1 MKKITCK
8 QLGGACEQAF
18 LGDSFEDVARQSR
31 QHAMDM
37 FAKNDADHINA
48 AETMKSLLANPTA
61 MEEWMSERETYF
73 NNLPDVLEVSTLPL
87 CLGLVRTF
95 WSDRNND
102 FLESF
107 H

>member
-1 MKKITCK
+1 MKRNEIDGDGEMKKITCK

-18 LGDSFEDVARQSR
+18 LGDSFENVARQSR

-73 NNLPDVLEVSTLPL
+73 NNLPDVS
-87 CLGLVRTF
+87 
-95 WSDRNND
+95 
-102 FLESF
+102 
-107 H
+107 